1 MAGPRGLGF
10 VIGGRGLANEI
21 RYRNSEVK
29 KFQMAGEKSRTLG
42 EVLRRRRR
50 ELDMTQG
57 ELAQMLGTS
66 TPYVG
71 LLESD
76 QRRPSDAVVTKLSD
90 ALGLDSSELFFLA
103 NPNARA
109 LLHVNGNGNGNGNG
123 HSKPG
128 SAWEQFRNDERL
140 HRLHGVTADEMK
152 MLSQVALMGEIS
164 SARDFVYILNTVRHA
179 LVR

>member
-1 MAGPRGLGF
+1 MAT
-10 VIGGRGLANEI
+10 
-21 RYRNSEVK
+21 
-29 KFQMAGEKSRTLG
+29 EKSRTLG

-50 ELDMTQG
+50 ELDMTQS

-76 QRRPSDAVVTKLSD
+76 QRRPSDTIVTRLAD
-90 ALGLDSSELFFLA
+90 ALGLESSELFFLA

-109 LLHVNGNGNGNGNG
+109 LLQPNGNGNGNG
-123 HSKPG
+123 HSKQG

-140 HRLHGVTADEMK
+140 HRLHSVTTDEMK
-152 MLSQVALMGEIS
+152 MLSQVALMGEIAS
-164 SARDFVYILNTVRHA
+164 ERDFVYILNTVRHA